1 MLIFFYLREKIAD
14 SFRDYSF
21 MLSEVTYKA
30 KYGKRP
36 KTSTPKQMLQRLP
49 IALAQV
55 KAGNTSEN
63 ILTEIRQIKYFLYRE
78 KEGTKKVYN
87 NIINYSV
94 LQIR

>member
-1 MLIFFYLREKIAD
+1 
-14 SFRDYSF
+14 
-21 MLSEVTYKA
+21 
-30 KYGKRP
+30 
-36 KTSTPKQMLQRLP
+36 MLQRLP

-94 LQIR
+94 LQIRKT